1 MYVLVT
7 FVGGIDYD
15 PGPYNVTI
23 PAGATSVLFNVLVTT
38 DSIVE
43 LDEEFELTIDDT
55 SLPDMVTT
63 AEPTTTVIIVDNDS
77 KLLRN
82 WCQM

>member
-1 MYVLVT
+1 MYTYWLL

-15 PGPYNVTI
+15 PGPYDVTI
-23 PAGATSVLFNVLVTT
+23 PAGATSALFNVSITT

-43 LDEEFELTIDDT
+43 LDEEFELRIDET
-55 SLPDMVTT
+55 SLPVMVTS
-63 AEPTTTVIIVDNDS
+63 AEPTRVISVDNDS

-82 WCQM
+82 